1 MKQQVK
7 ILHIAIQFTPS
18 KLLLLLLL
26 MQLLVGAQSLLRW
39 LYKCKTINKLLGYI
53 YHRGI
58 YRRHEL
64 WLLLLIIISCCVW
77 SLGS

>member
-18 KLLLLLLL
+18 RLLLL
-26 MQLLVGAQSLLRW
+26 QLLVGAQSLLRW

>member
-18 KLLLLLLL
+18 RLLLL
-26 MQLLVGAQSLLRW
+26 QQQLVGAESLLRW
-39 LYKCKTINKLLGYI
+39 LYKCKTINKLLDYI
-53 YHRGI
+53 YHGGI

-64 WLLLLIIISCCVW
+64 WLLLLIIISCCVR
-77 SLGS
+77 S